1 MYTKQALVDILR
13 NTEGKIFRVSFIKRT
28 TGELRHLNG
37 RFGVRKGVKGV
48 GMKYDPISKGLL
60 PVYDIQKKE
69 FRLINIS
76 GIREVEFQGT
86 VYKTEEV

>member
-1 MYTKQALVDILR
+1 MYTKQTLVDILR

-37 RFGVRKGVKGV
+37 RLGVQKGVKGV
-48 GMKYDPISKGLL
+48 GMKYNPTERELL

-69 FRLINIS
+69 FRMINLS
-76 GIREVEFQGT
+76 GIKEVEFQGR